1 MQVNLNSRASKP
13 LFLCY
18 LPIKQAPSLR
28 LRDADGTEGNN
39 TYFKKCDP
47 GQLVLR
53 NLQAQIGGSVSAP
66 PPRHLA
72 MLDIHY
78 LTATVLRWHWCD
90 CQTFVKK
97 KSVRIYVNE

>member
-47 GQLVLR
+47 GQLVLH

-72 MLDIHY
+72 MLD
-78 LTATVLRWHWCD
+78 WCD